1 MNVEMSY
8 LLGMVCGNG
17 EIQRNM
23 NDTIISI
30 TIPHKKLVTEDFHDI
45 KLYVSIR

>member
-30 TIPHKKLVTEDFHDI
+30 TIPHKKLVTEDFH
-45 KLYVSIR
+45 S